1 MATMISYRGHGWLSF
16 PMLFVAP
23 LPLVAV
29 LSSTGLP
36 SVVAAVASFLAG
48 AAVNYLVGSHLNST
62 VTPQGR
68 VFHNRHEFMGAPM
81 QNVSWF
87 IGGLLF
93 LVAGATVARMGGKT
107 AGHVFF
113 YVVAGGW
120 LAAIVIVR
128 IRRGRIHL
136 VYLAGESAL
145 RGGEMT
151 ATLGGR
157 AIRFEVPAGTKSGA
171 LVRAPGQGPDGKDL
185 HLRVMVRG

>member
-16 PMLFVAP
+16 GMLFAAP
-23 LPLVAV
+23 FPLAGV
-29 LSSTGLP
+29 LSLTGLP
-36 SVVAAVASFLAG
+36 IVVAAVASFLAG
-48 AAVNYLVGSHLNST
+48 AAVNYLVGIHLNST

-87 IGGLLF
+87 VGGLLF
-93 LVAGATVARMGGKT
+93 LVAGATVAHMGGKT

-113 YVVAGGW
+113 YIVAGGG
-120 LAAIVIVR
+120 LAATVIVR

-136 VYLAGESAL
+136 VYLTGESAL

-157 AIRFEVPAGTKSGA
+157 AVRFEVPAGIKTA
-171 LVRAPGQGPDGKDL
+171 AWVRAPGQGPDGKDL
-185 HLRVMVRG
+185 HLRVKVRG